1 MKKVLKKTF
10 LLIGI
15 LWLLLQFYPRSY
27 SNQKLS
33 ASNFSIEKYHHV
45 SDSVMSILVTSCYDC
60 HSNQS
65 TYPWYA
71 AIQPVNWW
79 LNKHIEEG
87 KEELNFSLF
96 GQYAIRR
103 QYHKLKEIKEQVQ
116 EDEMPLTSYTLIHRK
131 AQLSNQQKLCIEN
144 WAMALRDSFERVY
157 PADSLK
163 RKRK

>member
-1 MKKVLKKTF
+1 MKKILKKIF
-10 LLIGI
+10 LLLGI
-15 LWLLLQFYPRSY
+15 MLLLLQFYPRSY
-27 SNQKLS
+27 NNRKIS
-33 ASNFSIEKYHHV
+33 ASNYSIEKYHQV

-71 AIQPVNWW
+71 DIQPVNWW

-96 GQYAIRR
+96 GQYTIRR

-116 EDEMPLTSYTLIHRK
+116 ENEMPLTSYTLIHRK
-131 AQLSNQQKLCIEN
+131 AQLSDQQKICIQN
-144 WAMALRDSFERVY
+144 WATSLRDSFETVY